1 MESVKKLKTL
11 LFPKILQ
18 SFLIQIKRNYCLK
31 PLVLAVFLF
40 VQKKATEDRRFY
52 QNFVLFF

>member
-31 PLVLAVFLF
+31 PLILAVFLF
-40 VQKKATEDRRFY
+40 AQKKATEDKHFY
-52 QNFVLFF
+52 